1 MTSNLLK
8 ALAVIW
14 VLVTLFLG
22 IEYLKLNQII
32 TGTSYLETMSC
43 QVLSQ
48 CETLDPD
55 PGRPLSYSLGW
66 LGFSI
71 LCLTNIYILRKRLPI
86 FAKFGKLSTHLDIHI
101 FFGLIGPTFILFHSN
116 FKVGGLVAISFWSM
130 VISFVSGIIGRYFYI
145 QLLQKKSVLKDRI
158 YDYENKF
165 NDYLKFASDKGVKK
179 KHLEI
184 IKIQTFLRACGG
196 VPVAQLN
203 QMSVLGF
210 FAKSLQGDLTLGLHM
225 PNLPIPGGRAL
236 RYKIREWAF
245 LRRKLIFM
253 HYYNTLFGYWKTFHM
268 PFAIFMYVVAI
279 IHIISSLIFRV
290 PN

>member
-14 VLVTLFLG
+14 AFVTLFLG
-22 IEYLKLNQII
+22 IEYLKLHGLINGQ
-32 TGTSYLETMSC
+32 SYLEAIFC
-43 QVLSQ
+43 QVLSGCKKLSTQ
-48 CETLDPD
+48 
-55 PGRPLSYSLGW
+55 PGRPLSYALGW
-66 LGFSI
+66 TGFI
-71 LCLTNIYILRKRLPI
+71 VMCLTNIYIIRKRTPLL
-86 FAKFGKLSTHLDIHI
+86 ANFGKLSTHLDVHI

-130 VISFVSGIIGRYFYI
+130 VITFLSGLVGRYFYL
-145 QLLQKKSVLKDRI
+145 QLLQKKSILKDRI

-165 NDYLKFASDKGVKK
+165 NAYLDFAADKGVKK

-184 IKIQTFLRACGG
+184 IKVQTFLKACGG

-203 QMSVLGF
+203 QMNVFGF

-225 PNLPIPGGRAL
+225 PKLPIPGGRAL
-236 RYKIREWAF
+236 RYKVREWAF

-290 PN
+290 PS